1 MSKRLSLIGN
11 RYGKLIVIDFSHT
24 ENGYS
29 YWKCK
34 CDCGNVKIIRG
45 TYLTQKRRAVKS
57 CGCLIKEKAP
67 DNLPKHKCI
76 THNMTGTKFYGV
88 WNSMVMRCHNPESL
102 SYKRY
107 GAKGINVCNR
117 WRKFENFYCDMF
129 PSYKEGLTIDRIDN
143 SKGYSPEN
151 CRWVDMKVQ
160 CNNKTSNHTIIYE
173 NKEYT
178 LSQASEKFS
187 ISYHTLKRRIYNGW
201 SVKKAIETPVK
212 RRKKHEL

>member
-1 MSKRLSLIGN
+1 
-11 RYGKLIVIDFSHT
+11 
-24 ENGYS
+24 
-29 YWKCK
+29 
-34 CDCGNVKIIRG
+34 
-45 TYLTQKRRAVKS
+45 
-57 CGCLIKEKAP
+57 
-67 DNLPKHKCI
+67 
-76 THNMTGTKFYGV
+76 
-88 WNSMVMRCHNPESL
+88 
-102 SYKRY
+102 
-107 GAKGINVCNR
+107 
-117 WRKFENFYCDMF
+117 MF